1 MAVSDNNRVFYAC
14 QAVAFDKMHSLN
26 GSPSIAYLE
35 GVQSVSL
42 SSSADTEQVFQFGEI
57 GIFENYATRTG
68 GDGEITIEKFIAASG
83 QGSIGAMLCASGDNQ
98 PLTSGCSYYLYASG
112 IGSPTS
118 TSEGFGAM
126 AAKKL
131 TVKVFILPETST
143 NFSGGSEAGKVITFN
158 SGIVSEYSISA
169 QIDGPATESVT
180 FSCFNFGQDAT
191 SNAISAQNTGSEIAK
206 FSSTGTVVKRGK
218 ISGTGSDAD
227 SISYSVSIGN
237 EDLFNLGSLDP
248 YARVPTFPASVTAEI
263 TEKADSAFNTQ
274 AGGNATSLSTS
285 FGGLQVTVDQMVLT
299 NTSFGGGDAAGG
311 NATITKTYNGFNN
324 FKIVWDPRY
333 TLS

>member
-1 MAVSDNNRVFYAC
+1 MALSDNNRVFYAC
-14 QAVAFDKMHSLN
+14 QAVAFDGLN
-26 GSPSIAYLE
+26 TTYGGSATAYLE

-83 QGSIGAMLCASGDNQ
+83 QGSIGAMLCSSGV
-98 PLTSGCSYYLYASG
+98 SGVAAALYSSG
-112 IGSPTS
+112 VYSPRTTS
-118 TSEGFGAM
+118 TGFGYM
-126 AAKKL
+126 TDKKL

-143 NFSGGSEAGKVITFN
+143 NLSAGAEAGKVITFN

-180 FSCFNFGQDAT
+180 FSCFDFGTEQA
-191 SNAISAQNTGSEIAK
+191 SSSISPQNTGNEIAK
-206 FSSTGTVVKRGK
+206 FSDTGIVVKRGK
-218 ISGTGSDAD
+218 ISGTGTTAD
-227 SISYSVSIGN
+227 SVSYSVSIGN

-263 TEKADSAFNTQ
+263 TEKASATFNTE
-274 AGGNATSLSTS
+274 AGGSTTTLSTS
-285 FGGLQVTVDQMVLT
+285 FGGLEVTVDQMVLT

-324 FKIVWDPRY
+324 FMVNWNPAYI
-333 TLS
+333 LS